1 MVVCAV
7 RYEPVSERQ
16 NPNNREKYR
25 EKREYMRKTA
35 MKIPEAEHPWAFM
48 IKNTENINREKN
60 FNNRETSQN
69 NREKIFNS
77 PIYAEST

>member
-1 MVVCAV
+1 MVCTVGI
-7 RYEPVSERQ
+7 EPVSEGQ

-25 EKREYMRKTA
+25 EKREYMRKMA
-35 MKIPEAEHPWAFM
+35 MKIPEAPHPWAFM
-48 IKNTENINREKN
+48 IKNAENINREKN

-77 PIYAEST
+77 PI